1 MARFARAQLAGRP
14 ALHAAI
20 ALVAGAAAVGG
31 FAPLELPLLSL
42 AAYVVLIHLWQVAR
56 SPRAAF
62 GVGFWFGLGLFG
74 CGVSWVYVSLA
85 RFGGMPA
92 PLAGLATLGFCAY
105 LALYPACAGW
115 LQARAPGPAWVR
127 ATLVAPAAWTVLEW
141 LRGWLLTGFPWLA
154 AGYAATDTPL
164 AGYAPVGGVYLI
176 SLATLVLAGALWCL
190 ASGPGRAQA
199 AVAVGLIVAAGA
211 ALHTV
216 RWTTPL
222 SVATPVTLL
231 QGNVAQDLKFDPLR
245 YAETL
250 ETYARLAERSRARLI
265 IMPETALPRFLDLVD
280 PAYLARLEAIG
291 RRNGG
296 DLLIGAPLRDAA
308 GQGHYTNSV
317 ISLGTAAHQAYH
329 KVHLVPFGE
338 FVPPGFAWAMR
349 WLAVPLSDFS
359 SGPPRQPLLEVAG
372 QRVAVNVCYE
382 DAFGAEI
389 ARALPAATLLV
400 NVSNV
405 AWFGDSL
412 APSQHLQIARM
423 RALETGR
430 MVLTATNTGIT
441 AAIAADG
448 AVLGRLPQFARGQL
462 ELAALAYRGATPFV
476 RVGNSLALV
485 LAALLLV
492 AAMLVAR
499 LQRSR

>member
-1 MARFARAQLAGRP
+1 MARFARGQLAGRP
-14 ALHAAI
+14 ALRAAI
-20 ALVAGAAAVGG
+20 AFVAGAAAVGG
-31 FAPLELPLLSL
+31 FAPLELPLLGL

-176 SLATLVLAGALWCL
+176 SLATLALAGALWCL

-199 AVAVGLIVAAGA
+199 AVAVGLILAAGA

-265 IMPETALPRFLDLVD
+265 VMPETALPRFLDLVD

-296 DLLIGAPLRDAA
+296 DLLIGAPLRDA
-308 GQGHYTNSV
+308 GGRGHYTNSV

-338 FVPPGFAWAMR
+338 FVPPGFAWVMR

-448 AVLGRLPQFARGQL
+448 TLLGRLPQFARGQL

-476 RVGNSLALV
+476 RVGNSLVLV

-499 LQRSR
+499 LERSR

>member
-1 MARFARAQLAGRP
+1 
-14 ALHAAI
+14 
-20 ALVAGAAAVGG
+20 V
-31 FAPLELPLLSL
+31 
-42 AAYVVLIHLWQVAR
+42 
-56 SPRAAF
+56 
-62 GVGFWFGLGLFG
+62 
-74 CGVSWVYVSLA
+74 
-85 RFGGMPA
+85 
-92 PLAGLATLGFCAY
+92 
-105 LALYPACAGW
+105 
-115 LQARAPGPAWVR
+115 
-127 ATLVAPAAWTVLEW
+127 
-141 LRGWLLTGFPWLA
+141 LTGFPWLA
-154 AGYAATDTPL
+154 MGYAATDTPL
-164 AGYAPVGGVYLI
+164 AGYAPVGGVYLL
-176 SLATLVLAGALWCL
+176 SAATLALAGALWCL

-211 ALHTV
+211 ALQTV

-222 SVATPVTLL
+222 GVATQVTLL

-245 YAETL
+245 YASTL
-250 ETYARLAERSRARLI
+250 ESYARLAERSRARLI
-265 IMPETALPRFLDLVD
+265 VMPETALPRFLDLVD
-280 PAYLARLEAIG
+280 PAYLARLEAVG

-308 GQGHYTNSV
+308 GHRRYTNSV
-317 ISLGTAAHQAYH
+317 ISLGTSPQQAYH

-338 FVPPGFAWAMR
+338 FVPPGFAWVMR

-359 SGPPRQPLLEVAG
+359 AGSPQQPLLEVGG

-412 APSQHLQIARM
+412 APAQHLQIARM

-448 AVLGRLPQFARGQL
+448 ALLGRLPQFVQGQL
-462 ELAALAYRGATPFV
+462 ELAALAYGGATPFV
-476 RVGNSLALV
+476 RVGNSLVLV
-485 LAALLLV
+485 VAALLLV
-492 AAMLVAR
+492 AALLVAR

>member
-1 MARFARAQLAGRP
+1 MARFARGQLAGRP
-14 ALHAAI
+14 ALRAAI
-20 ALVAGAAAVGG
+20 AFVAGAAAVGG
-31 FAPLELPLLSL
+31 FAPLELPLLGL

-176 SLATLVLAGALWCL
+176 SLATLALAGALWCL

-199 AVAVGLIVAAGA
+199 AVAVGLILAAGA

-265 IMPETALPRFLDLVD
+265 VMPETALPRFLDLVD

-296 DLLIGAPLRDAA
+296 DLLIGAPLRDAG

-338 FVPPGFAWAMR
+338 FVPPGFAWVMR

-448 AVLGRLPQFARGQL
+448 TLLGRLPQFARGQL

-476 RVGNSLALV
+476 RVGNSLVLV

-499 LQRSR
+499 LERSR